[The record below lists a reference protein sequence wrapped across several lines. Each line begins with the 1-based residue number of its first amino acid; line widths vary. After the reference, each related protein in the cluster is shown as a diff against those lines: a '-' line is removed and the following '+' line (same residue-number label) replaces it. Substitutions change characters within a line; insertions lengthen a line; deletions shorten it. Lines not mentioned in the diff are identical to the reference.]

1 MTVDSKNLETSNIKC
16 SKKSTG
22 GKGGKASRKRLLE
35 ELENLKKKLSE
46 ERKKSEEY
54 GTQLKYLQA
63 EFDNYAKRINRKLE
77 ERIKRSNE
85 EIILK
90 ILPILDDLEM
100 AIEASKNEHSALKDG
115 VNIILNKLIN
125 TLNEE
130 SLSEIIALGK
140 PFDPNKHEAVGYIET
155 SDYPEGV
162 IVKVLRKGYIL
173 NGLVLRPSLVEVSK
187 FKDYKN
193 NGRLS

>member
-63 EFDNYAKRINRKLE
+63 EFDNYTKRINTKLE

-85 EIILK
+85 KIILK

-100 AIEASKNEHSALKDG
+100 AIEASKNEHSAFKDG

>member
-63 EFDNYAKRINRKLE
+63 EFDNYTKRINKKLE

-100 AIEASKNEHSALKDG
+100 AIEASKNEHSAFKDG